1 MNETYRWA
9 RDRINDAVSGK
20 KSSSTVFIRPPERG
34 KTETALIISRDF
46 HGAFIDR
53 MSETEQKEFFTGIA
67 KEEVHTLMIDDPSNW
82 LRESDFHAMLS
93 VVKNLITGEL
103 QMGRATVFDINFP
116 FPLRMKIA
124 LLMFCTPDQWT
135 VIRKRV
141 KLTGL
146 YDRSTIFYCDHTPE
160 TTDYIKSYYEKHGC
174 DKTNL
179 PHFSCNGEEG
189 FSQEFK
195 ISATRR
201 RPFMEGI
208 KFEEK

>member
-9 RDRINDAVSGK
+9 RNRINDAINGK
-20 KSSSTVFIRPPERG
+20 KSSSSVFMRPPETG
-34 KTETALIISRDF
+34 KTETALIIARDF

-67 KEEVHTLMIDDPSNW
+67 KEKINTLIIDDPSNW

-93 VVKNLITGEL
+93 VIKNLITGEV

-124 LLMFCTPDQWT
+124 FLIFCTPDQWT
-135 VIRKRV
+135 IIRKRV

-146 YDRSTIFYCDHTPE
+146 YDRSSMFYCDHSPE
-160 TTDYIKSYYEKHGC
+160 TKDYIKEQYEKHSYE
-174 DKTNL
+174 KTNL
-179 PHFSCNGEEG
+179 PYFNCNGQEG

-201 RPFMEGI
+201 RPFIEEI
-208 KFEEK
+208 KFIEY